1 MLNNSF
7 EELEKKYNKLQ
18 RKKILKIALIIGI
31 ISLLGFFAF
40 DFFKKENFKIIKK
53 SETKQSKEEK
63 SPNLELKPK
72 IDLEELKPI
81 IEKKEKINATK
92 ITPPTKEE
100 EMPKEIFKRKTKKIQ
115 KKRLNDI
122 KIEDEKTLKKNYL
135 LYGDY
140 KSAISL
146 SKLFLE
152 KKNYQKAIKWA
163 IRATKYAP
171 GNDEPWIIYAK
182 AKASMGQKKIAIKAL
197 KTYLKKH
204 KSKRVKELLREY
216 QRGKK

>member
-7 EELEKKYNKLQ
+7 EELERKYNKLQ
-18 RKKILKIALIIGI
+18 RKKIFKIFLIIGVVL
-31 ISLLGFFAF
+31 SLGFFAF
-40 DFFKKENFKIIKK
+40 NFFKKEKLQIQEK
-53 SETKQSKEEK
+53 SEVKQTKEK
-63 SPNLELKPK
+63 APNLELKPK
-72 IDLEELKPI
+72 IDLKELKPI

-115 KKRLNDI
+115 KKKLNNI
-122 KIEDEKTLKKNYL
+122 KIEDEKTLKQNYL

-146 SKLFLE
+146 SRLFLE
-152 KKNYQKAIKWA
+152 KKNYKKAIKWA

-171 GNDEPWIIYAK
+171 GDDEPWIIYAK
-182 AKASMGQKKIAIKAL
+182 AKASMGQKKLAIKAL

-204 KSKRVKELLREY
+204 KSKRVEKLLRKY

>member
-7 EELEKKYNKLQ
+7 EELERKYNKLQ
-18 RKKILKIALIIGI
+18 RKKIFKIFLIIGTVF
-31 ISLLGFFAF
+31 SLGFFAF
-40 DFFKKENFKIIKK
+40 DFFKKEKLQIQEKSKIK
-53 SETKQSKEEK
+53 ETKEK
-63 SPNLELKPK
+63 APNLELKPK
-72 IDLEELKPI
+72 IDLKELKPI

-115 KKRLNDI
+115 KKKLNNI
-122 KIEDEKTLKKNYL
+122 KIEDEKTLKQNYL

-152 KKNYQKAIKWA
+152 KKNYKKAIKWA

-171 GNDEPWIIYAK
+171 GDDEPWIIYAK
-182 AKASMGQKKIAIKAL
+182 AKASMGQKELAIKTL

-204 KSKRVKELLREY
+204 KSKRAEKLLKKY

>member
-7 EELEKKYNKLQ
+7 EELERKYNKLQ
-18 RKKILKIALIIGI
+18 REKIFKILLIIGTVF
-31 ISLLGFFAF
+31 SLGFFVF
-40 DFFKKENFKIIKK
+40 NFFKKENLQIQEKREVKQ
-53 SETKQSKEEK
+53 TKEK

-72 IDLEELKPI
+72 IDLKELKPI
-81 IEKKEKINATK
+81 IEEKEKINATK

-115 KKRLNDI
+115 KKKLTDI
-122 KIEDEKTLKKNYL
+122 TIEDEKTLKQNYL

-171 GNDEPWIIYAK
+171 KNDEPWIIYAK
-182 AKASMGQKKIAIKAL
+182 AKASMGQKELAIKAL

-204 KSKRVKELLREY
+204 KSKRVQELLIKY